1 MNYFSSDFHLG
12 HKVITKYRP
21 QFKTIKEHDN
31 AIFAEA
37 EKLTKRDIL
46 FILGDFLFDCDNFEN
61 YLIRISKLKCR
72 IKLVMGNHD
81 SLKLYTQ
88 QIAKNIEIQL
98 PLFSYKNF
106 WVSHCPVHPDELR
119 GRIANIHGHLHNATL
134 DDNRYYDVGLDKNN
148 FKFINWEEI
157 KEVFKNR
164 GLDINKKNNFLE
176 M

>member
-21 QFKTIKEHDN
+21 QFKTIEEHDN

-46 FILGDFLFDCDNFEN
+46 FVLGDFLFDCDNFEN

-106 WVSHCPVHPDELR
+106 WVSYCPVHPDELR

-157 KEVFKNR
+157 KDVFKNR